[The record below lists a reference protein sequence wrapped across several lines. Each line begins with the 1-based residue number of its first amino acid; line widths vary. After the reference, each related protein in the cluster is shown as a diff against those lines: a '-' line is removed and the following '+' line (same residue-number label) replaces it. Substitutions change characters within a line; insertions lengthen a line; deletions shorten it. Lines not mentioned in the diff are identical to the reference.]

1 MKGKKYYQIGIIIC
15 ISLLWCVS
23 VQASEVTEN
32 NTDDI
37 MIEYNVK
44 TGEVREIN
52 MSELEDATEL
62 STESFVPEDMPI
74 KEGLAKDLPTPRDI
88 IGSDDRIIVDSTR
101 SFPMS
106 ATGYITNS
114 FSKRG
119 TAWLFAPQYIA
130 TAAHCLVD
138 NGEITTSATFSP
150 GRAGDSLPWGQSAVE
165 IDTIMV
171 PQSYLL
177 SESLEGDYAIARL
190 SSPLGDSC
198 GYFGIQNIIPDM
210 GSYLEIYGYPSH
222 IPGQDEENDP
232 QTRIQCIGWGNIVGY
247 NTNDRLVYYDCD
259 TLGGMSGG
267 PMAYYTNGN
276 FVSIGIHTQGISA
289 NGSRYNSGV
298 RLYSNVYN
306 LMYNIANK

>member
-106 ATGYITNS
+106 EQDISQT
-114 FSKRG
+114 
-119 TAWLFAPQYIA
+119 L
-130 TAAHCLVD
+130 LVKEVLH
-138 NGEITTSATFSP
+138 G
-150 GRAGDSLPWGQSAVE
+150 SL
-165 IDTIMV
+165 
-171 PQSYLL
+171 LL
-177 SESLEGDYAIARL
+177 
-190 SSPLGDSC
+190 
-198 GYFGIQNIIPDM
+198 
-210 GSYLEIYGYPSH
+210 
-222 IPGQDEENDP
+222 
-232 QTRIQCIGWGNIVGY
+232 
-247 NTNDRLVYYDCD
+247 NT
-259 TLGGMSGG
+259 
-267 PMAYYTNGN
+267 
-276 FVSIGIHTQGISA
+276 
-289 NGSRYNSGV
+289 
-298 RLYSNVYN
+298 
-306 LMYNIANK
+306 